1 MEKQAEVFTESEMEI
16 RNIVYSILEIYRS
29 ITQKITGDYPGSEI
43 SIKINGIQSFTDY
56 NFYEHRIEIEGVRFN
71 IHLAGSRVII
81 LTDDCIKG
89 LWPKIK
95 IEILKA

>member
-1 MEKQAEVFTESEMEI
+1 
-16 RNIVYSILEIYRS
+16 
-29 ITQKITGDYPGSEI
+29 
-43 SIKINGIQSFTDY
+43 
-56 NFYEHRIEIEGVRFN
+56 VRFN

-81 LTDDCIKG
+81 LTDDCVKG